1 MKILFIFFALFY
13 SSYVVAETY
22 ECTQELSRFGRPG
35 EYETHTYTR
44 DGDVF
49 MMQGIY
55 ELFIAKDTEEILM
68 LTHVNTG
75 GNFFFNTIINKK
87 TKEYT
92 ETFTSIEDAKK
103 LEDTGLVYGK
113 CKIF

>member
-35 EYETHTYTR
+35 EYETHTYKR

-75 GNFFFNTIINKK
+75 ANFFLIR
-87 TKEYT
+87 
-92 ETFTSIEDAKK
+92 
-103 LEDTGLVYGK
+103 
-113 CKIF
+113 